1 MEGLAMNDFFDKLLR
16 VDWQSVFVPTESLL
30 EIIIRGT
37 IMYLAMFALLRVF
50 RRQAGSL
57 SIADLL
63 VIVIIADAA
72 QNGMADDS
80 KSVTES
86 LVLICTIVFWDYF
99 LDFLGF
105 KSRVFERV
113 IEPEKLEII
122 KDGKL
127 LRRNMKKE
135 MLTED
140 EVLSQM
146 RQNGVEDVSEIK
158 IAYLESDGHFSFIK
172 KDSEEEDSQ
181 QKSNRNKKKIVN

>member
-1 MEGLAMNDFFDKLLR
+1 MNDFFDKLLR

-63 VIVIIADAA
+63 VIVVIADAA

-105 KSRVFERV
+105 KSKIFERV

-146 RQNGVEDVSEIK
+146 RQNGVEDVGEIK

-172 KDSEEEDSQ
+172 KDSEDEDSQ

>member
-1 MEGLAMNDFFDKLLR
+1 MNDFFDKLLR

-50 RRQAGSL
+50 RREAGSL

-63 VIVIIADAA
+63 VVVVIADAA
-72 QNGMADDS
+72 QNGMAGDS
-80 KSVTES
+80 KSVTEAI
-86 LVLICTIVFWDYF
+86 LLIGTIVFWDYL

-105 KSRVFERV
+105 KSKLFERV
-113 IEPEKLEII
+113 IEPEKLKVIEN
-122 KDGKL
+122 GKL

-135 MLTED
+135 MLTDD

-146 RQNGVEDVSEIK
+146 RQNGIEDVSEIK

-172 KDSEEEDSQ
+172 KDSEEEENQ